1 MTHPPPD
8 NGPFASR
15 EQAEAV
21 FAGFRQAAA
30 SGRTGPPGE
39 QLFFTAR
46 QWKAEA
52 LADTIEL
59 WAGLE
64 AYDREVITKLAGL
77 LDAVEIG
84 VVASWFYR
92 AARDEYDPVRYIVT

>member
-1 MTHPPPD
+1 MIGQLPG
-8 NGPFASR
+8 NGPFDTR
-15 EQAEAV
+15 EQAEHV
-21 FAGFRQAAA
+21 FSGFRQAAEA
-30 SGRTGPPGE
+30 GRSGPPGE
-39 QLFFTAR
+39 QIVLPGH